1 MAAAAV
7 MALVTSTTTGVLLT
21 VRVTPR
27 AGRTAVAGV
36 KDDVLL
42 VKLAAAP
49 VEGAANEALVELLA
63 KAFDLPKRDVRVVSG
78 ERSRNKRVELTGV
91 SQGAAEKMVRGMTG

>member
-1 MAAAAV
+1 
-7 MALVTSTTTGVLLT
+7 MALLTPTATGVLLT

-27 AGRTAVAGV
+27 AGRTAIAGV
-36 KDDVLL
+36 RDDVLL

-49 VEGAANEALVELLA
+49 VEGAANESLVELLA
-63 KAFDLPKRDVRVVSG
+63 KAFGLPKRAVRVVSG

-91 SQGAAEKMVRGMTG
+91 SQEVAERRVRGLTG